1 MADPQV
7 KIIMSLVDNV
17 SANMKKITGTTG
29 SLGTAFQQLTGF
41 SLGAA
46 GGIALVGMGLQKGI
60 KLAKESVTE
69 WVKYNQAMREM
80 GQATGLGVEE
90 ISRIVQVGDDWMISQ
105 EAIRTSLQFMNKK
118 GITPSIDNLAAL
130 ADEYVATADK
140 SAFAEKAVT
149 ILGRGYTTLIPLL
162 ALGGQ
167 GFRDATAAIED
178 NLIATEK
185 SIEAT
190 RKYEVIMD
198 TLADTATGLK
208 NELAVELIPT
218 INDLGTGLLGQ
229 IKKTKAVDDATDD
242 LWRAQ
247 KQGLISW
254 VETFAITTLVQNG
267 LKDVSFAE
275 EVLLEITGRLD
286 KGERDLNDTTSD
298 LAFAYNQE
306 LAPALSDA
314 REDMGGMTENEIADQ
329 IRALGELKTA
339 AENYA
344 SALQTLTKTGIDALT
359 ESMAEQIRKEALL
372 DYWQGEITLGT
383 YQQIVAGTSQ
393 LKNVE
398 ALNEAYEDNKIT
410 EIEWMAIMADNIVT
424 SEELST
430 AIGGTATA
438 AATLA
443 TNVATAHQYMH
454 DFDGTTATVT
464 INHID
469 TYTDVNNPVNY
480 PGAPTPSGKAG
491 GANFVV
497 PPGYDNDN
505 YPLGTAKSG
514 ERVIVIP
521 RGEAGNTTNNFS
533 MNIHT
538 NAQSS
543 SLMRDFNKMRAWVG

>member
-46 GGIALVGMGLQKGI
+46 GGIALVGMGLQKGV

-69 WVKYNQAMREM
+69 WVKYNQAIREM
-80 GQATGLGVEE
+80 TQVTGLGAEE
-90 ISRIVQVGDDWMISQ
+90 ISRIVQVGDDWLISSD
-105 EAIRTSLQFMNKK
+105 AIRTSLAFMNKK

-130 ADEYVATADK
+130 ADEYVNTTDK

-149 ILGRGYTTLIPLL
+149 ILGRGYQTLIPLL

-167 GFRDATAAIED
+167 GFRDATAAVED
-178 NLIATEK
+178 NLIATQK
-185 SIEAT
+185 SIDVTREYEAM
-190 RKYEVIMD
+190 MD
-198 TLADTATGLK
+198 TFTDTTTGLK

-242 LWRAQ
+242 LWKAQ

-314 REDMGGMTENEIADQ
+314 REDMGAMTENEIADQ
-329 IRALGELKTA
+329 IRALGELKTSRR
-339 AENYA
+339 E
-344 SALQTLTKTGIDALT
+344 LCICTTDIDYYGN
-359 ESMAEQIRKEALL
+359 RC
-372 DYWQGEITLGT
+372 
-383 YQQIVAGTSQ
+383 
-393 LKNVE
+393 
-398 ALNEAYEDNKIT
+398 
-410 EIEWMAIMADNIVT
+410 
-424 SEELST
+424 
-430 AIGGTATA
+430 
-438 AATLA
+438 
-443 TNVATAHQYMH
+443 
-454 DFDGTTATVT
+454 
-464 INHID
+464 ID
-469 TYTDVNNPVNY
+469 
-480 PGAPTPSGKAG
+480 
-491 GANFVV
+491 
-497 PPGYDNDN
+497 
-505 YPLGTAKSG
+505 
-514 ERVIVIP
+514 
-521 RGEAGNTTNNFS
+521 
-533 MNIHT
+533 
-538 NAQSS
+538 
-543 SLMRDFNKMRAWVG
+543 

>member
-1 MADPQV
+1 
-7 KIIMSLVDNV
+7 
-17 SANMKKITGTTG
+17 
-29 SLGTAFQQLTGF
+29 
-41 SLGAA
+41 
-46 GGIALVGMGLQKGI
+46 
-60 KLAKESVTE
+60 
-69 WVKYNQAMREM
+69 
-80 GQATGLGVEE
+80 
-90 ISRIVQVGDDWMISQ
+90 
-105 EAIRTSLQFMNKK
+105 
-118 GITPSIDNLAAL
+118 
-130 ADEYVATADK
+130 
-140 SAFAEKAVT
+140 
-149 ILGRGYTTLIPLL
+149 
-162 ALGGQ
+162 
-167 GFRDATAAIED
+167 
-178 NLIATEK
+178 
-185 SIEAT
+185 
-190 RKYEVIMD
+190 
-198 TLADTATGLK
+198 
-208 NELAVELIPT
+208 
-218 INDLGTGLLGQ
+218 
-229 IKKTKAVDDATDD
+229 
-242 LWRAQ
+242 
-247 KQGLISW
+247 
-254 VETFAITTLVQNG
+254 
-267 LKDVSFAE
+267 
-275 EVLLEITGRLD
+275 
-286 KGERDLNDTTSD
+286 
-298 LAFAYNQE
+298 
-306 LAPALSDA
+306 
-314 REDMGGMTENEIADQ
+314 
-329 IRALGELKTA
+329 
-339 AENYA
+339 
-344 SALQTLTKTGIDALT
+344 
-359 ESMAEQIRKEALL
+359 MAEQIRKEALL

-538 NAQSS
+538 NAQAS